1 MLREQRL
8 SCLCEMPHSDI
19 KLPKKGKRILEVR
32 SREGRDV
39 PHFHIIGVSK
49 KFYCAVCLDT
59 AKYLKHGKWVDE
71 LNNEQKEKLHIA
83 LLQKIKN
90 EETLWQT
97 FVNYWNS
104 SPEGS
109 KNKVDISNMPDYS
122 NLDGCIRERD
132 EKNGKTY

>member
-19 KLPKKGKRILEVR
+19 KLPKKGKCILEVR

-39 PHFHIIGVSK
+39 PHFHIIGKSK

-59 AKYLKHGKWVDE
+59 AKYFKHGKWVDE

-83 LLQKIKN
+83 HLNVKVILNLLEKKQRNHVWKNMASIILIKIK
-90 EETLWQT
+90 
-97 FVNYWNS
+97 
-104 SPEGS
+104 
-109 KNKVDISNMPDYS
+109 IS
-122 NLDGCIRERD
+122 ERKLKKHVWKGM
-132 EKNGKTY
+132 EIKIF